1 MQGDTWTWTGESK
14 MNGKMTKGRFTLKE
28 VSPTSYT
35 YKFDVSSDGGGWTN
49 IMEGKATKM
58 K

>member
-1 MQGDTWTWTGESK
+1 MG
-14 MNGKMTKGRFTLKE
+14 GKKVKGRFTLKE

-35 YKFDVSSDGGGWTN
+35 FTFDTSTDSGAWTKV
-49 IMEGKATKM
+49 MEGKATKV